1 MQFEEG
7 YIYIAQ
13 PPLYKVTRRKRE
25 EYVESDAHLTEIL
38 LNLGADGMR
47 LETLSGE
54 EIFATK
60 ELRELLEQIVEIE
73 EISDKLR
80 RFGIRL
86 EDYLTHR
93 NAETGAFPQYCAYLN
108 ELGDDLELKFLA
120 NTDELKALEAEIA
133 AKKILDALKGGK
145 QESVNHIIDSYIELL
160 NTGFKTI
167 KTTSQNILTPEGKRI
182 FQDLDFADLGD
193 TLCFDKI
200 SNVDL
205 IFSNI
210 IYRDNKI
217 YLIDYEWVFKG
228 ALPLKYSLFRAF
240 RSLHDMDKLGTE
252 NYFTD
257 SEFTFFN
264 AMERRLFLFEVA
276 GADSFYQYQEKFA
289 KVRSNLY
296 HRKLELE
303 NEVTSLIDEVSRLEN
318 EVSRLEDRIKEMQDE
333 ILYYALSKSW
343 KITRPMRK
351 IFTHLRGLK

>member
-1 MQFEEG
+1 MKILYVKSNNEREKKYQIQTIIFEKNGEKFVKKKALCKEA
-7 YIYIAQ
+7 I
-13 PPLYKVTRRKRE
+13 PHLMHMK
-25 EYVESDAHLTEIL
+25 ESYDSLSASIVDSNVHLAKI
-38 LNLGADGMR
+38 
-47 LETLSGE
+47 
-54 EIFATK
+54 
-60 ELRELLEQIVEIE
+60 IE
-73 EISDKLR
+73 EENDSLTFEFIDGISM
-80 RFGIRL
+80 
-86 EDYLTHR
+86 E
-93 NAETGAFPQYCAYLN
+93 
-108 ELGDDLELKFLA
+108 
-120 NTDELKALEAEIA
+120 
-133 AKKILDALKGGK
+133 KKILDALKGGK

-193 TLCFDKI
+193 TLCFDEI

-228 ALPLKYSLFRAF
+228 ALPLNYSLFRAF

-257 SEFTFFN
+257 SEFTLFN

-276 GADSFYQYQEKFA
+276 GADSFYQYQEKFG

-303 NEVTSLIDEVSRLEN
+303 HDVSNLTSDVANLTS